1 MTVQHRYLQR
11 LAFLALALVAAIA
24 MGRLAFAEET
34 CNPNALTADEKK
46 AGFELLFEGKGLDG
60 WEQKGNW
67 VVEDGAIARTD
78 RGGGLTYTVKMIPD
92 DFELR
97 FQWKVAEGSNSGIYY
112 RPGQYEYQILDNKV
126 HRDGRNP
133 RTSAASLYFCIA
145 PSKDAT
151 KPVGQWNCG
160 RVICEGTVVQH
171 WLNGEKVIDLDYSD
185 PKYAA
190 DVERL
195 RLRGA
200 DLASRGRH
208 LFLQDH
214 GDPVWYRGIK
224 LRALNEDDVLDR
236 TPVEPEAIPAE
247 ALKYEQ
253 EVLDRIQKRRAKGKK
268 RKPAAK

>member
-1 MTVQHRYLQR
+1 
-11 LAFLALALVAAIA
+11 LAV
-24 MGRLAFAEET
+24 AFATGRCASADVT
-34 CNPNALTADEKK
+34 CNPNVLTEDEKK
-46 AGFELLFEGKGLDG
+46 AGFELLFDGIGLDG

-67 VVEDGAIARTD
+67 VVQDGSISRAE
-78 RGGGLTYTVKMIPD
+78 RGGGLTYTVRMIPD

-97 FQWKVAEGSNSGIYY
+97 FQWKVAEGSNSGVYY

-160 RVICEGTVVQH
+160 RVICKGTVVQH

-195 RLRGA
+195 RIRGA
-200 DLASRGRH
+200 DLAARGRH
-208 LFLQDH
+208 LLLQDH
-214 GDPVWYRGIK
+214 GDPVWYRGFK
-224 LRALNEDDVLDR
+224 LRALGKEDVLDR
-236 TPVEPEAIPAE
+236 TPVEPEAIPAA

-253 EVLDRIQKRRAKGKK
+253 EVLDKIQKRRAKAK
-268 RKPAAK
+268 RKKPAGK